1 MKYKLLIFDADK
13 TLYDFDATEK
23 FALENVFRAF
33 GLPYKEEV
41 HLKLFHEINKQIWA
55 EFERKEISADE
66 LKPERFRRFF
76 NRIGNDEIEPKKF
89 SDVYLSFLAKNNELL
104 PGAKKIIHEL
114 SADFKLVLLTNG
126 LSFVQNFRL
135 NSSELREYFD
145 ALIISEDVGLVKPDP
160 QIFSLIFE
168 ELDFN
173 DKEKTLMVGDN
184 LSSDILGGINFGI
197 DTCWFNPAKKENNTD
212 ITPTYEISR
221 LYQLK
226 SIIY

>member
-1 MKYKLLIFDADK
+1 MKYELLIFDADK

-23 FALENVFRAF
+23 FALENVFKVY

-55 EFERKEISADE
+55 EFERGEITADE
-66 LKPERFRRFF
+66 LKHERFKRFF
-76 NRIGNDEIEPKKF
+76 SRIGNNVISPREF
-89 SDVYLSFLAKNNELL
+89 SDVYLSYLAKNNELL
-104 PGAKKIIHEL
+104 PGVKKIIHEL
-114 SADFKLVLLTNG
+114 SADFKLALLTNG
-126 LSFVQNFRL
+126 LSFVQNSRL

-145 ALIISEDVGLVKPDP
+145 ALIISEDVGLAKPAP
-160 QIFSLIFE
+160 EIFQLLFN
-168 ELDFN
+168 ELNFN
-173 DKEKTLMVGDN
+173 DKTKALMIGDN

-212 ITPTYEISR
+212 IIPTYEISR
-221 LYQLK
+221 LYQLR